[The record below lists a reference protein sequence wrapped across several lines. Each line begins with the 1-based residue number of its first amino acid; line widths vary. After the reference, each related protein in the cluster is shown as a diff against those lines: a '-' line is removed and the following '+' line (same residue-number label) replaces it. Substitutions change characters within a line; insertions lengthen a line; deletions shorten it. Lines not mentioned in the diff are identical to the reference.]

1 MAAEARQ
8 TGTAVGGDA
17 SQTLRPYEAL
27 VIFRAGGTEQE
38 LARHASQLEDPI
50 KKLGG
55 RIDAAQSLGR
65 RKLAFRIAKQS
76 EGHYHLV
83 RFQAPTEQIREL
95 ERLFRL
101 NDTVV
106 RFIILSADDIAPFSG
121 TSLSL
126 RPAGARAGA
135 GRN

>member
-1 MAAEARQ
+1 MPDGA
-8 TGTAVGGDA
+8 T
-17 SQTLRPYEAL
+17 RPYEAL
-27 VIFRAGGTEQE
+27 VIFRAGGTEQDM
-38 LARHASQLEDPI
+38 ARHAAQLEGPI

-55 RIDAAQSLGR
+55 RIETTQSLGR
-65 RKLAFRIAKQS
+65 RKLAFRIAKQT
-76 EGHYHLV
+76 EGHYHLL

-101 NDTVV
+101 DEAVV
-106 RFIILSADDIAPFSG
+106 RFVILSADEIAPFAG
-121 TSLSL
+121 VSLSL

>member
-1 MAAEARQ
+1 MPDGA
-8 TGTAVGGDA
+8 T
-17 SQTLRPYEAL
+17 RPYEAL
-27 VIFRAGGTEQE
+27 VIFRAGGTEQDM
-38 LARHASQLEDPI
+38 ARHAAQLEGPI

-55 RIDAAQSLGR
+55 RIETTQSLGR
-65 RKLAFRIAKQS
+65 RKLAFRIAKQT
-76 EGHYHLV
+76 EGHYHLL

-101 NDTVV
+101 DEAGLPVLLGSREAVV
-106 RFIILSADDIAPFSG
+106 RFVILSADEIAPFAG
-121 TSLSL
+121 VSLSL

>member
-1 MAAEARQ
+1 MADGEMMTR
-8 TGTAVGGDA
+8 V
-17 SQTLRPYEAL
+17 YEAL

-38 LARHASQLEDPI
+38 LARHAALLEEPI
-50 KKLGG
+50 KKVGG
-55 RIDAAQSLGR
+55 RIETTQSLGR

-76 EGHYHLV
+76 EGHYHLL
-83 RFQAPTEQIREL
+83 RFQAPTEQIQEL

-101 NDTVV
+101 NETVV
-106 RFIILSADDIAPFSG
+106 RFIILSADEIAPFAG